1 MSKTYSTTDHLALH
15 DKAFRVTA
23 HEAGVRPL
31 GGVGEASLSGCLRIA
46 RPTPQRGVRGNTRA
60 RGRFSAIR

>member
-1 MSKTYSTTDHLALH
+1 MSKTYSTTDTLALH

-31 GGVGEASLSGCLRIA
+31 GGVGEGVAERLPQDCSADTTA
-46 RPTPQRGVRGNTRA
+46 RSNG
-60 RGRFSAIR
+60 

>member
-1 MSKTYSTTDHLALH
+1 MSKTYSTTGTLALH

-31 GGVGEASLSGCLRIA
+31 GGVGEASLSG
-46 RPTPQRGVRGNTRA
+46 
-60 RGRFSAIR
+60 